1 MKLIRVLFM
10 LLSLSATLGA
20 TAAMERNTHLTIKVT
35 SVPGDDLTGQ
45 PVTLMHTGYSV
56 SYGSLTLN
64 AAGECRTD
72 VYAGAHSLTI
82 ERDGFATASQTFTVA
97 EGETDK
103 TVTVTLTEKVREP
116 FALTATAV
124 HDPFTGKNDIAVSW
138 NKEAPAFFDNF
149 DSYEPFAL
157 TFGEWTGIDGDLKA
171 AAPLV
176 GSYPNRGG
184 MQYAQIINPMTVT
197 PTWWYDYPILR
208 PYSGQQYVGFIR
220 TSSGEAND
228 DWLISPAITVGT
240 DNVVSF
246 KARAA
251 DQYEERFMVYIT
263 EKLDNPGTA
272 DFKRIDKGNYE
283 TVDHRA
289 WHDCSYDLSEYAGRQ
304 VKIAIRYISCYNI
317 HRSFMLMVD
326 DFYVGQPQTESAAAA
341 APKARAR
348 RVAAK
353 SPANRN
359 EKFEIYLDGV
369 KQLTVDDYTATLT
382 DVAPGAHKVGV
393 KAVYLQASS
402 QTAEVNVNIPA
413 DSYANLTFN
422 VTANSKLTADGT
434 ELSLLDVATTRTISV
449 KVAGGKANIPSLPY
463 GEYELGVA
471 EGAFK
476 AVVRKITVSGDNTI
490 DLTLE
495 DNIIAPYNITANVGE
510 GSNPSVE
517 LAWNQKLLFR
527 DSFEDYADFA
537 TGTFGEWVTKNLDGR
552 VVYPISLNNQ
562 IVTFPGACTQNDQ
575 KAVGPMVFNPW
586 MTKPAMM
593 PDDQA
598 IAAPIGDK
606 SVIFFSAQQAANNKW
621 LISPAIEI
629 RDNFALAFL
638 AKGYSSAYPESME
651 ICISDEASTEPND
664 FEPLGQIEQLP
675 SSEWSIYQIDLS
687 DYAGSTC
694 RIAFRYTSVD
704 AFMAQID
711 EVIIG
716 PEDGENEVVDY
727 GNVVKY
733 EIYLDGVKIGEST
746 TPTFTIPSVTAGR
759 HTVGI
764 KAIYLNGE
772 SEMSTCTISGTSG
785 ITDIVTGESDAPAQY
800 YDMHGRLVDFT
811 SAPAGVYIRRS
822 GSKAAKV
829 VK

>member
-1 MKLIRVLFM
+1 M
-10 LLSLSATLGA
+10 LLSLALSVN
-20 TAAMERNTHLTIKVT
+20 TAAALERNTHLTIKVT
-35 SVPGDDLTGQ
+35 SVAGDDLTGQ
-45 PVTLMHTGYSV
+45 TVTLMHTGYSV
-56 SYGSLTLN
+56 SYGSLTLDG
-64 AAGECRTD
+64 AGECKTD
-72 VYAGAHSLTI
+72 VYAGPHSLTV
-82 ERDGFATASQTFTVA
+82 ERDGFATASKTFVV
-97 EGETDK
+97 EDGETDK
-103 TVTVTLTEKVREP
+103 TVSITLTEKVREP
-116 FALTATAV
+116 FALTATAD
-124 HDPFTGKNDIAVSW
+124 HNPFTGKNDINVSW

-149 DSYEPFAL
+149 ESYEPFAVS
-157 TFGEWTGIDGDLKA
+157 FGEWTGIDGDLKA

-184 MQYAQIINPMTVT
+184 MQYAQIINPMKVV

-208 PYSGQQYVGFIR
+208 PYSGQQYAGFIR

-251 DQYEERFMVYIT
+251 DQYEERFMVYVT
-263 EKLDNPGTA
+263 EKLDNPGID

-283 TVDHRA
+283 SVDHRG
-289 WHDCSYDLSEYAGRQ
+289 WHDCTYDLSQYAGRK

-326 DFYVGQPQTESAAAA
+326 DFYVGQPLTESTAAA

-369 KQLTVDDYTATLT
+369 KKLTVDDYTATLS
-382 DVAPGAHKVGV
+382 DVAPGSHKIGV
-393 KAVYLQASS
+393 KAVYLQAESS
-402 QTAEVNVNIPA
+402 VAEVNVNIPA
-413 DSYANLTFN
+413 DSYANVTFN
-422 VTANSKLTADGT
+422 VSANSKLSADGT
-434 ELSLLDVATTRTISV
+434 ELSLLDMATARTVSV
-449 KVAGGKANIPSLPY
+449 KVTDGKANIPSLPY
-463 GEYELGVA
+463 GDYELGVA

-476 AVVRKITVSGDNTI
+476 AVVKKITVSGDNTI

-495 DNIIAPYNITANVGE
+495 DNIIAPYNITATVGE
-510 GSNPSVE
+510 GANPSVK
-517 LAWNQKLLFR
+517 LAWNQKLMFR

-537 TGTFGEWVTKNLDGR
+537 TGTFGEWITKNLDGR
-552 VVYPISLNNQ
+552 VVYPISLNNM
-562 IVTFPGACTQNDQ
+562 IVSFPGSCSQNNQ
-575 KAVGPMVFNPW
+575 TTIGPMVFNPW
-586 MTKPAMM
+586 KTKPAMM

-598 IAAPIGDK
+598 IGAPVGDK
-606 SVIFFSAQQAANNKW
+606 TVIFFSAQQAANDKW

-629 RDNFALAFL
+629 RDNFVLAFL
-638 AKGYSSAYPESME
+638 AKGYASTYPESLE
-651 ICISDEASTEPND
+651 IYISDEASTEPNE
-664 FEPLGQIEQLP
+664 FELLGKIDELT
-675 SSEWSIYQIDLS
+675 SSEWSVYQISLS
-687 DYAGSTC
+687 EFNGATC
-694 RIAFRYTSVD
+694 RIAFRYTSYD

-711 EVIIG
+711 EVVIG

-746 TPTFTIPSVTAGR
+746 TPTYTIPSISEGR

-772 SEMSTCTISGTSG
+772 SEMSTYTISGTSG
-785 ITDIVTGESDAPAQY
+785 IADIVTGESEAPAQY
-800 YDMHGRLVDFT
+800 YDMHGRIVDFT
-811 SAPAGVYIRRS
+811 TAPAGIYIRRC
-822 GSKAAKV
+822 GSAAAKV